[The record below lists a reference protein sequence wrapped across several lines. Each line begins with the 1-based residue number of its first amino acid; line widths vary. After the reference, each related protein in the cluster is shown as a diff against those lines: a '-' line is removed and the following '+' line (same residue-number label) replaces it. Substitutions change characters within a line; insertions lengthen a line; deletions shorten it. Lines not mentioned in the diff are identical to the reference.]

1 VTPVPNVL
9 VLELFVPGT
18 PRPQGSVKPMVNKG
32 TGRAFVK
39 YNDTTIDHRNR
50 LIHALSSQW
59 HGSEVAPPIDGAVM
73 VVATFTFERP
83 KSHWRTGRN
92 AHLLRDSAPLDMIS
106 APDTDKLLRLV
117 GDALEISG
125 VVGNDSQIRTSFG
138 DKEWG
143 ETAGTLIRV
152 YAREVPDLVSPSSG
166 VSI

>member
-1 VTPVPNVL
+1 MTPVPNVL

-18 PRPQGSVKPMVNKG
+18 PRPQGSTTPMVSKG
-32 TGRAFVK
+32 TGRAFAK
-39 YNDTTIDHRNR
+39 YDQTTIAARNR
-50 LIHALSSQW
+50 VVHALGVAW
-59 HGSEVAPPIDGAVM
+59 HGADQRPPLDGAVM

-83 KSHWRTGRN
+83 KSHWRTGKN

-143 ETAGTLIRV
+143 QPAGTLIRV

>member
-1 VTPVPNVL
+1 MIGWRL
-9 VLELFVPGT
+9 VLQVEVPGT

-39 YNDTTIDHRNR
+39 YNDTTVEHRNH
-50 LIHALSSQW
+50 LVHLLMQAW
-59 HGSEVAPPIDGAVM
+59 HGDGVTPPLEGGVM
-73 VVATFTFERP
+73 LVVTFTFERP
-83 KSHWRTGRN
+83 KSHWRTGKN
-92 AHLLRDSAPLDMIS
+92 AHLLRDSAPRDMTS

-143 ETAGTLIRV
+143 QPAGTLIRV
-152 YAREVPDLVSPSSG
+152 YARDLSSSG
-166 VSI
+166 VSA